1 MSVLSLSPALSD
13 HQLQTMLL
21 SADVFTLELQA
32 KVREDFTITE
42 KAFVSHLPTVG
53 FCHLE

>member
-21 SADVFTLELQA
+21 SLSADVFRQELQA
-32 KVREDFTITE
+32 KVREDFAVTEMAELVEIT
-42 KAFVSHLPTVG
+42 
-53 FCHLE
+53 

>member
-21 SADVFTLELQA
+21 SADVFRQELQA
-32 KVREDFTITE
+32 KVREDFAVTEMAELVEIT
-42 KAFVSHLPTVG
+42 L
-53 FCHLE
+53 